1 MNIKLKKSET
11 RWVTIEDAE
20 FKIDYPTIDQQD
32 EINEVQYQLGLL
44 QYIDRLE
51 GETDEDYAGRYLSQL
66 EKLPIESK
74 AKIETLGKKVCR
86 LYIKYTIKDWKN
98 INNENGE
105 PVKCKLVNNAL
116 EDSIFNSFVKDM
128 SFMELL
134 TFFNSIKPEV
144 EFTDTDKKKL

>member
-11 RWVTIEDAE
+11 RWVTIGDAE
-20 FKIDYPTIDQQD
+20 FKIDYPNLDQQD

-44 QYIDRLE
+44 QYIDRFE